1 MKDNE
6 TKARFMELRAQG
18 LPLARIAAEIK
29 VSKTT
34 LVNWEGDLKE
44 QIDNLRAMELEAMYD
59 KYHLSTRKKVEFFG
73 DILSRI
79 QRELETRELSEIPT
93 EKLFAMYAHFY
104 REAQHALPELTF
116 RNDDEV
122 KVAKAMRLPS
132 SADTFLAERRSNHP

>member
-6 TKARFMELRAQG
+6 TKERFLELRAKG
-18 LPLARIAAEIK
+18 LPLAKIAAEIK

-132 SADTFLAERRSNHP
+132 SADTFLAERRSNRP

>member
-6 TKARFMELRAQG
+6 TKERFLELLAKG
-18 LPLARIAAEIK
+18 LPLAKIAAEIK

-132 SADTFLAERRSNHP
+132 SLETELAEDRSYRP